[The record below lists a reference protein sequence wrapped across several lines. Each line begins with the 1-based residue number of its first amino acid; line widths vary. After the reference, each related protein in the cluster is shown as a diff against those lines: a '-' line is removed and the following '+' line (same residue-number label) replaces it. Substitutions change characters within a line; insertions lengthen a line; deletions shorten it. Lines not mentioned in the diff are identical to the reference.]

1 MRILLLA
8 VGQKM
13 PAWIEQGYQ
22 EYAQRMPAEA
32 RLELKEISPGKR
44 GKNADIKRIVEDE
57 GQRLIAA
64 IPRSAHIVVLDVDGR
79 GHSTEQLAQRMD
91 DWMHSGQD
99 ICLLVGGP
107 EGLSAECRALAHEK
121 WSLSPLTFPHP
132 LVRVILA
139 EQLYRAWSVLR
150 NHPYHR
156 A

>member
-1 MRILLLA
+1 MRIQLLA

-13 PAWIEQGYQ
+13 PAWVEQGFH
-22 EYAQRMPAEA
+22 EYAHRMPAEA
-32 RLELKEISPGKR
+32 RLELREIAPGKR
-44 GKNADIKRIVEDE
+44 GKNAPVKRIVEEE
-57 GQRLIAA
+57 GRRIQAA
-64 IPRSAHIVVLDVDGR
+64 IPQSAHIVALDVQGR
-79 GHSTEQLAQRMD
+79 AYSTEQLAGRMNE
-91 DWMHSGQD
+91 WMHAGQD

-107 EGLSAECRALAHEK
+107 EGLSDECRNLAHEK

>member
-32 RLELKEISPGKR
+32 RLELKEIAPGKR

-64 IPRSAHIVVLDVDGR
+64 IPRGAHIVVLDVEGR

-91 DWMHSGQD
+91 EWMHRGQD

-107 EGLSAECRALAHEK
+107 EGLSAECRALADEK
-121 WSLSPLTFPHP
+121 WSLSALTFPHP

>member
-32 RLELKEISPGKR
+32 RLELKEIAPGKR
-44 GKNADIKRIVEDE
+44 GKNADIRRIVEDE
-57 GQRLIAA
+57 GRRLIDA
-64 IPRSAHIVVLDVDGR
+64 IPRSAHIVLLDVEGR
-79 GHSTEQLAQRMD
+79 SHSTEQLAQRMD

-107 EGLSAECRALAHEK
+107 EGLSAECRALAHER
-121 WSLSPLTFPHP
+121 WSLSSLTFPHP

>member
-13 PAWIEQGYQ
+13 PVWIEQGYQ

-32 RLELKEISPGKR
+32 RLELKEIAPGKR
-44 GKNADIKRIVEDE
+44 GKNADIKRIVDDE

-107 EGLSAECRALAHEK
+107 EGLSAECRALADEK

>member
-13 PAWIEQGYQ
+13 PPWVEQGYL
-22 EYAQRMPAEA
+22 EYAHRMPAEA
-32 RLELKEISPGKR
+32 KLELKEIAPGKR
-44 GKNADIKRIVEDE
+44 GKNVDIKRIVEEE
-57 GQRLIAA
+57 GQRLKAA
-64 IPRSAHIVVLDVDGR
+64 IPKSAHVVVLDVQGQS
-79 GHSTEQLAQRMD
+79 HSTEQLAQRMD
-91 DWMHSGQD
+91 DWMHGGQD

-107 EGLSAECRALAHEK
+107 EGLSEACRSLADEK
-121 WSLSPLTFPHP
+121 WSLSALTFPHP

>member
-1 MRILLLA
+1 
-8 VGQKM
+8 M
-13 PAWIEQGYQ
+13 PDWIEKGYK

-32 RLELKEISPGKR
+32 KLELKEIAPGKR
-44 GKNADIKRIVEDE
+44 GKNADISRIVEDE
-57 GQRLIAA
+57 CERIQAA
-64 IPRSAHIVVLDVDGR
+64 IPRSSHIVVLDVEGR
-79 GHSTEQLAQRMD
+79 SYSTEQLAQRMN
-91 DWMHSGQD
+91 DWMHSGQN

-107 EGLSAECRALAHEK
+107 EGLSEQCRSLAQEK
-121 WSLSPLTFPHP
+121 WSLSALTFPHP

>member
-32 RLELKEISPGKR
+32 RLELKEIAPGKR
-44 GKNADIKRIVEDE
+44 GKNADIKRIIEDE

-64 IPRSAHIVVLDVDGR
+64 IPRSAHIVVLDVEGR
-79 GHSTEQLAQRMD
+79 AHSTEQLAQRMD

>member
-13 PAWIEQGYQ
+13 PVWIEQGYQ

-32 RLELKEISPGKR
+32 RLELKEIAPGKR
-44 GKNADIKRIVEDE
+44 GKNADIKRIVDDE

-64 IPRSAHIVVLDVDGR
+64 IPRSAHIVVLDVEGR
-79 GHSTEQLAQRMD
+79 EHSTEQLAQRMD

-121 WSLSPLTFPHP
+121 WSLSTLTFPHP

>member
-1 MRILLLA
+1 MRIQILA

-13 PAWIEQGYQ
+13 PGWIETGYK

-32 RLELKEISPGKR
+32 KLELKEIAPGKR
-44 GKNADIKRIVEDE
+44 GKNADISRILEEE
-57 GQRLIAA
+57 GERIRAA
-64 IPRSAHIVVLDVDGR
+64 IPKSSHIVVLDVKGR
-79 GHSTEQLAQRMD
+79 SYSTEQLAQRMN

-99 ICLLVGGP
+99 ICLLIGGP
-107 EGLSAECRALAHEK
+107 EGLSEHCRSLANEK
-121 WSLSPLTFPHP
+121 WSLSALTFPHP